1 MCFHR
6 VGGIFSAS
14 SIPAETA
21 IPRGIFYQ
29 SCGRV
34 DKHAMCPEITFLLN
48 AFTKLEMPK
57 TSTKHEI
64 TCSGI
69 IPLAKTALFFAQ
81 CWPSHQITGL
91 EWYGHDTTS
100 HVSCCQLLFFLSWV
114 AGGDLYTKKRT
125 TDFGVKY
132 Q

>member
-69 IPLAKTALFFAQ
+69 IPPAKTALFFLRSA
-81 CWPSHQITGL
+81 
-91 EWYGHDTTS
+91 GHHIKSQDWSGMVMTPPHMS
-100 HVSCCQLLFFLSWV
+100 AAVSCCFSYH
-114 AGGDLYTKKRT
+114 G
-125 TDFGVKY
+125 
-132 Q
+132 